1 MFNTKLFNKKLFNKK
16 FDATKFFGTIFWN
29 FRFLIFA
36 TYLWVKMRDEMIHG
50 SKKIWINLKS
60 IRARFVQLIFQVFQ
74 FDYKRTFISFTRIL
88 SFRTKNI
95 FSKFSKLEFCLKIV
109 AKIFQKSIPCCA
121 RIGIRTSGTVG
132 KNIGSATS
140 IIWVVWRC
148 ISRLERI
155 KFNS

>member
-1 MFNTKLFNKKLFNKK
+1 MRQNFSGQFFEIFVFWYLQHTCGLKWETKWFMDPKRFEL
-16 FDATKFFGTIFWN
+16 IWN
-29 FRFLIFA
+29 RFALDSSNWFSKCSNLI
-36 TYLWVKMRDEMIHG
+36 TSG
-50 SKKIWINLKS
+50 
-60 IRARFVQLIFQVFQ
+60 
-74 FDYKRTFISFTRIL
+74 L
-88 SFRTKNI
+88 SFPSLEYFRSGLKICLVN
-95 FSKFSKLEFCLKIV
+95 FQKLEFCLKIV